1 MNVIG
6 DLLEKTCK
14 EMIRTILCCIDSA
27 TKGTIYRIGP
37 MPQLQAIRITSGVR
51 EDGTDQ
57 IRWGLPSV
65 SDYNYPGKR
74 WEQYRDRPN
83 HVLEA
88 MGWCVERQKSWTADN
103 PFEDVRSVGKQLRG
117 EIEDFYHMEP
127 VLVPKTD
134 LYGAC
139 HGRVELPE
147 DWQGNPIWHDSPYVV
162 AAVVKIHFK
171 PYSLKRDDRSTK
183 IIKELSRSLGTE
195 ILSLSLR
202 ETLFRAQKEFT
213 RQRLHSCESL
223 AHELRNAF
231 IKFGFIVSAIN
242 AEMGILRGYWEDHLR
257 RVFPDLEWKEK
268 ILGRLNVLVSQ
279 HRSGLGENP
288 EWKKLAE
295 ALVKEQTEL
304 VALQLLPSQA
314 EQWVRYKIRPKWK
327 RLLVEYKGLGK
338 DEEEIG
344 QLLDRLGDSLW
355 LGMNPQILRQAEQ
368 IPRDLRD
375 RWPALV
381 YSYYTAEKLPP
392 LGEVLQWLE
401 HPDLPVPHKLQIRK
415 VLNCL
420 KAMVE
425 VVPEMEERTNRI
437 LLSLKSGGLQEAPTP
452 EALDRYCY
460 SMGAGGSYLD
470 PDELISMSI

>member
-1 MNVIG
+1 
-6 DLLEKTCK
+6 
-14 EMIRTILCCIDSA
+14 
-27 TKGTIYRIGP
+27 
-37 MPQLQAIRITSGVR
+37 
-51 EDGTDQ
+51 
-57 IRWGLPSV
+57 
-65 SDYNYPGKR
+65 
-74 WEQYRDRPN
+74 
-83 HVLEA
+83 
-88 MGWCVERQKSWTADN
+88 
-103 PFEDVRSVGKQLRG
+103 
-117 EIEDFYHMEP
+117 
-127 VLVPKTD
+127 
-134 LYGAC
+134 
-139 HGRVELPE
+139 
-147 DWQGNPIWHDSPYVV
+147 
-162 AAVVKIHFK
+162 
-171 PYSLKRDDRSTK
+171 
-183 IIKELSRSLGTE
+183 
-195 ILSLSLR
+195 
-202 ETLFRAQKEFT
+202 
-213 RQRLHSCESL
+213 
-223 AHELRNAF
+223 
-231 IKFGFIVSAIN
+231 
-242 AEMGILRGYWEDHLR
+242 
-257 RVFPDLEWKEK
+257 
-268 ILGRLNVLVSQ
+268 
-279 HRSGLGENP
+279 
-288 EWKKLAE
+288 
-295 ALVKEQTEL
+295 
-304 VALQLLPSQA
+304 
-314 EQWVRYKIRPKWK
+314 
-327 RLLVEYKGLGK
+327 VEYKGLGK